1 MQKRSK
7 SLNFSTATVVEGEIK
22 GRNKGTAEG
31 RVVYRLWKDK
41 KQNKKKKKKLH
52 KGDKGPNYK

>member
-31 RVVYRLWKDK
+31 SRLSAMERQKTE
-41 KQNKKKKKKLH
+41 
-52 KGDKGPNYK
+52 